1 MFLQLMKKELKV
13 YLSNKVNLV
22 FLIILPILF
31 IGLFSV
37 ALKDYIGAD
46 YGTFKDGKM
55 FWYESV
61 TDGEYAE
68 RFTLI
73 KDNIS
78 KATGV
83 TFEKVTDLEQAKND
97 VDKSKAFGV
106 ITVKADGYDYYR
118 SPYNETEGGK
128 LIRTM
133 LVQLADSKSLQPTD
147 HVAVI
152 ENNIEVNVND
162 VDSYAYYTFSAVAF
176 TLMMLSVGIAV
187 SIYDERENQTI
198 ERYRISNIGIWGML
212 GIKITV
218 GMIAGLIQLAISFLF
233 SSLVLGVNWGDK
245 IGFMILLLLL
255 HNLFAVLFAVLL
267 GMKGKNKSVSQDI
280 VMVVTMLSA
289 YLGGS
294 VTPVYIL
301 ENVPVLNVIL
311 KISPLYWTNQ
321 ALISLYNGIVDEKT
335 LYSALISVGLSL
347 VIFIAIALGKK
358 KKHIVRIE
366 KAQPGNDD
374 GKEAEA

>member
-13 YLSNKVNLV
+13 YLSSKVNLV

-37 ALKDYIGAD
+37 ALKNYIGAD
-46 YGTFKDGKM
+46 YGTFEDGKV

-78 KATGV
+78 EATGV

-187 SIYDERENQTI
+187 SIYDERENKTI

-218 GMIAGLIQLAISFLF
+218 GMIAGLIQLVISFLF
-233 SSLVLGVNWGDK
+233 SSLVLGVNWGNK
-245 IGFMILLLLL
+245 IGFMLLLLLL

-267 GMKGKNKSVSQDI
+267 GTKGKNKSVSQDI

-311 KISPLYWTNQ
+311 KISPLYWTNR
-321 ALISLYNGIVDEKT
+321 ALISLYNDIVDEKT
-335 LYSALISVGLSL
+335 LYSILISVGLSL
-347 VIFIAIALGKK
+347 VIFIAIALGEK
-358 KKHIVRIE
+358 KKHVVRIE
-366 KAQPGNDD
+366 KEQPANDN
-374 GKEAEA
+374 GKEAEV